1 MNVHLSTCTRL
12 SLECDRSL
20 VHKLYSIEI
29 RNTKLLCNRYMKTFI
44 MMSSIYLI
52 RLSSF
57 MWLDDAVSKR
67 VITQYNKKA
76 FQQDAYRPSKQLQL
90 PGEGVGLDTL
100 PVRYTAPTGYPTPL
114 PPAGAWD
121 QRYPVPWKGPGIRDT
136 LHPLPRG
143 QTNTCQNITFPKL
156 RRPSKMK

>member
-1 MNVHLSTCTRL
+1 MYNCDKREKIMNVHLNTCTRL

-44 MMSSIYLI
+44 MMSSIYFI

-67 VITQYNKKA
+67 VIT
-76 FQQDAYRPSKQLQL
+76 
-90 PGEGVGLDTL
+90 
-100 PVRYTAPTGYPTPL
+100 
-114 PPAGAWD
+114 
-121 QRYPVPWKGPGIRDT
+121 
-136 LHPLPRG
+136 
-143 QTNTCQNITFPKL
+143 
-156 RRPSKMK
+156 